1 MPCIF
6 GGVSAI
12 EDQDD
17 ESPEAVIRQTRKD
30 VGKGVLTI
38 RQAAELLGVPD
49 GKVYRAAS
57 LLGARRSGGRLVFD
71 RERIDFL
78 LNVKTR
84 KPNAIPRGHD
94 AQEGERD
101 SRVVAALES
110 GATIVQIVVQER
122 VPIRVAVALREEWLR
137 AQSIDR
143 QSVPVTCQ
151 CGAPSKP
158 SRVARCER
166 CDARTRTLTEAQ
178 LAVLAGKKPSTTHTA
193 CTGCGRKH
201 PIDAVDRVCA
211 SCWKAL
217 TAVVTK
223 GQICI
228 QLETPNGP
236 LTLGAL
242 SPEVSRVIASMVLP
256 AAQPA
261 PPVVEPPKPSKGLA
275 EQIEALRAEAEKT
288 DQEIAAAQAQIKAE

>member
-1 MPCIF
+1 MTAA
-6 GGVSAI
+6 VS
-12 EDQDD
+12 
-17 ESPEAVIRQTRKD
+17 SVKKN
-30 VGKGVLTI
+30 VGKSNLSV
-38 RQAAELLGVPD
+38 REVAQLLGVEE
-49 GKVYRAAS
+49 GKIYRES
-57 LLGARRSGGRLVFD
+57 RRLGGRYGPGRKLVFD
-71 RERIDFL
+71 HDQIIEFQQSGGFS
-78 LNVKTR
+78 R
-84 KPNAIPRGHD
+84 KAGH
-94 AQEGERD
+94 AQNTETYDGERD
-101 SRVVAALES
+101 SRVIAALE
-110 GATIVQIVVQER
+110 GGMTIAQIVVQER
-122 VPIRVAVALREEWLR
+122 VPIRVVVALREEWLR
-137 AQSIDR
+137 AQAIDR
-143 QSVPVTCQ
+143 QTAPAACA

-201 PIDAVDRVCA
+201 PIDAVDRVCT

-242 SPEVSRVIASMVLP
+242 SPEVSRVVASMILP
-256 AAQPA
+256 ATPA
-261 PPVVEPPKPSKGLA
+261 PPAAEPPKPSKGLA